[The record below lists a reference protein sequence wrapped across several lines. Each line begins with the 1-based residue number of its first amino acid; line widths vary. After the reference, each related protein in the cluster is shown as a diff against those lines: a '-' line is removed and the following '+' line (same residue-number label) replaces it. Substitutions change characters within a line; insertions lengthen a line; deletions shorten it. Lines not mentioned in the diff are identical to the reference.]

1 MCVTGFYW
9 VFLGSSHGKRVQ
21 CALKW
26 VRVEWST
33 ILFPFPRGPTCRYGS
48 ALRHWYRYI
57 FYRYRRSI
65 SSITSA
71 AVASAGRS
79 ISPATH
85 CAPRSSFVLS
95 SFFSLPFNLF
105 FVFAFVFGVFFL
117 VFARARRWKSI
128 GRPSTSFFQQSWTKK
143 GQVFFLTAN
152 FIFNGVLPS
161 CRALFFSLFTQP
173 TNHRPPILGNWEPIN
188 FFFLSTKAGTDWRA
202 NR

>member
-33 ILFPFPRGPTCRYGS
+33 ILFPFPRDPTCRYGS

-57 FYRYRRSI
+57 FDRYRRSI

-105 FVFAFVFGVFFL
+105 FVFAFVFGVFFWFL
-117 VFARARRWKSI
+117 RARADGNRSVGLRRV
-128 GRPSTSFFQQSWTKK
+128 SFNK
-143 GQVFFLTAN
+143 VERR
-152 FIFNGVLPS
+152 
-161 CRALFFSLFTQP
+161 RAKFLFF
-173 TNHRPPILGNWEPIN
+173 
-188 FFFLSTKAGTDWRA
+188 
-202 NR
+202 